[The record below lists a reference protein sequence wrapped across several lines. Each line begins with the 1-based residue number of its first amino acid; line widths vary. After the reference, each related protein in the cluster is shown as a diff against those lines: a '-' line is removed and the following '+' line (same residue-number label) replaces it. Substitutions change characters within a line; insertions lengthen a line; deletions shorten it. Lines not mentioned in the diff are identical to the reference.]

1 VAEPTP
7 AKANFLQGSIDAIA
21 PSKPQAP
28 PAPVPV
34 PASLPEP
41 VPVQVAE
48 AAALPP
54 AEPEP
59 ASIEALVAPEAAAA
73 ASASV
78 NSLLRTLS
86 AERHA
91 QVYRGG
97 PTLEDMVRELVRP
110 MLKEWLDSNLPPM
123 VERIVRAEIERV
135 AGRAAL

>member
-1 VAEPTP
+1 V
-7 AKANFLQGSIDAIA
+7 IA
-21 PSKPQAP
+21 DP
-28 PAPVPV
+28 PAT
-34 PASLPEP
+34 EP
-41 VPVQVAE
+41 DE
-48 AAALPP
+48 
-54 AEPEP
+54 
-59 ASIEALVAPEAAAA
+59 ASIEALVGPEAAAA

-78 NSLLRTLS
+78 SSLLHTLS